1 VELGRDW
8 KPPACTGWSEA
19 GFTSLVTIAARCR
32 YTSGAE
38 GWLRRIGAISQ
49 LRGLHYWSTTHKQ
62 WRTLI
67 VDAYALTQR
76 NGQRRSDFSSD
87 EVRASNVF
95 YFDQTDNLASKAG
108 FRMRILD
115 ASESRIVFDVENIDT
130 IRYHLVPIFH
140 PGELQSIYFLDHE
153 SGNVWQFYSI
163 LRVGKNANGLFA
175 GNESSS
181 INRAVAFYRYFVG
194 IPDTQ
199 EPPGAR

>member
-1 VELGRDW
+1 M
-8 KPPACTGWSEA
+8 
-19 GFTSLVTIAARCR
+19 
-32 YTSGAE
+32 
-38 GWLRRIGAISQ
+38 
-49 LRGLHYWSTTHKQ
+49 
-62 WRTLI
+62 
-67 VDAYALTQR
+67 
-76 NGQRRSDFSSD
+76 
-87 EVRASNVF
+87 F
-95 YFDQTDNLASKAG
+95 YFDQTDNLASKAV

-163 LRVGKNANGLFA
+163 LRVGKNANGLLA